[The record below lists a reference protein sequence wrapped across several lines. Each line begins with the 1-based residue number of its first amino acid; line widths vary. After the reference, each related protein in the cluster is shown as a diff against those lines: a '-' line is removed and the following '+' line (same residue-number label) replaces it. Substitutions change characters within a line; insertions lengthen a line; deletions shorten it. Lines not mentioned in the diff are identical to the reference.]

1 MSIAA
6 VTSHDMTSQGT
17 ASKNG
22 ISHVLPPI
30 GKTRLTWSGLLG
42 SEWIK
47 MRTRVSTYWLG
58 AIGVI
63 MMIAMAIASAIQG
76 SNGDVS
82 ADSVMVMATGG
93 VVGAQFCAMLLGV
106 FTITNEYRTGQ
117 IRSTFNA
124 VPKRLQSLAAKAAVA
139 AMASFV
145 VTAASI
151 VVSLIIAHVLSGRG
165 LAFGYFSPEVL
176 RMLIGAPLYMAFIAV
191 LSLMVGAI
199 LRKSAGAVSIVLLMF
214 WALPG
219 SMVILPPSIS
229 GIVAAF
235 LPSTAGAALYGSSS
249 GAGDQVFSAITP
261 QSAFSLPVWGAFLVL
276 VAYVVLFA
284 AIASVVTKRRDV

>member
-1 MSIAA
+1 MSITAL
-6 VTSHDMTSQGT
+6 TSHGTTSQST
-17 ASKNG
+17 ASR
-22 ISHVLPPI
+22 SDVTHVLPTI
-30 GKTRLTWSGLLG
+30 GKTRVTWSGLVS

-58 AIGVI
+58 GIAVI

-76 SNGDVS
+76 SNSDVS

-124 VPKRLQSLAAKAAVA
+124 VPKRLQSLAAKTVVVA
-139 AMASFV
+139 IASFV
-145 VTAASI
+145 VTAVSI
-151 VVSLIIAHVLSGRG
+151 MVSFVIAHVLSGRG
-165 LAFGYFSPEVL
+165 LVFDYFSADIL
-176 RMLIGAPLYMAFIAV
+176 RMFIGAPFYMAFIAV

-235 LPSTAGAALYGSSS
+235 LPSTAGAVLYGSAT

-276 VAYVVLFA
+276 VAYAALFA
-284 AIASVVTKRRDV
+284 AIASAVTNRRDV